1 LVEKI
6 FLEDSIFLKEL
17 NYTTIENLESKL
29 FELQQA
35 GKLPVLALKCPK
47 YIFKTKK
54 KELNLFRTFILRRTK

>member
-54 KELNLFRTFILRRTK
+54 KN